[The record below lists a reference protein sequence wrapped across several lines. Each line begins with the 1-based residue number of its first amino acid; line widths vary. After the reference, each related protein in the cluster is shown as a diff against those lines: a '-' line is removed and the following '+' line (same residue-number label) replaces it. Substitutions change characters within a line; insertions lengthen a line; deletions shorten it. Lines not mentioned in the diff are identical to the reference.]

1 METACSAAK
10 KPLVILDAFN
20 FVLFASSSAASFS
33 SEFLI

>member
-1 METACSAAK
+1 MEIAYSAAK
-10 KPLVILDAFN
+10 KSLDILDAFN